1 MSRVTDCLCESCR
14 PHDPAPTFTEA
25 FKRHC
30 LVMDIVHAPTREAR
44 RARIARWRQRHGDA
58 SADALMGEVMEAFKK
73 LKAPA
78 AGGETPAAGF
88 DTAVRGGHTMT
99 HDDFSMRVRAHAPE
113 HLRAPRDGGVA

>member
-1 MSRVTDCLCESCR
+1 MLRVTDRLCESCR
-14 PHDPAPTFTEA
+14 PHDPAPTCTRAYMIE
-25 FKRHC
+25 C
-30 LVMDIVHAPTREAR
+30 LAREIARLPTIAAR

-88 DTAVRGGHTMT
+88 DTVVSGEPTMT
-99 HDDFSMRVRAHAPE
+99 HVNFSMRGSA
-113 HLRAPRDGGVA
+113 